1 MRRNRMRGAI
11 GCLLAG
17 MLLCGCARDD
27 SAGTGNVPSGG
38 TAYVR
43 AVQSGE
49 GRTRTAIGGDAL
61 DRTLWTERDT
71 IGIWWRTAGS
81 QEQPAGAVFHSY
93 RIYADEALFTADVP
107 AMPAE
112 SYAYYGAYP
121 VPDQVSGTQV
131 TYTLPAEQDGSYTAA
146 TGGQSRCDLM
156 IARPVTG
163 GAVTSSEVPPLEFVH
178 QCHVM
183 RVQVPVGRNRLGADV
198 ARLRVQFPCNVVGA
212 VTFDLTDPDAEPV
225 LALDGSTV
233 VARLAR
239 PLTESAEDDP
249 DGSYVWLFLAPVAV
263 DGAVVFTAYD
273 TNGYQSESVSV
284 ELHKTLEAGRIT
296 PVNLTVP
303 QELPVSWLD
312 LSVAE
317 NRLGEEPYRLTV
329 TAPEGARFRNGTDT
343 VSFDVTGSNSYPV
356 GFYDTYDGIANGEA
370 MRTGELTVT
379 YESEHA
385 IVSQKLTVGALAGD
399 RTPLSLTV
407 PYLLSESFDTAAD
420 RDGSNTTELLDG
432 YGLPAWSGSNY
443 GLAAGTAG
451 RLSAYLGSSI
461 VMDPDS
467 GDNRR
472 GRFDTPLLTG
482 LKEGAQVSLRVSFD
496 VGGTQAEG
504 TSWFGDR
511 KILYAA
517 YEFGTDTRTGAV
529 EYGNAIERTL
539 IDGERP
545 GTDGSYTNVP
555 QHKELVID
563 GCTNRH
569 RLAWRTTYSAE
580 GSSMSVLTAKTV
592 YVYLDNVRVSIEPA
606 TRSQQEE

>member
-1 MRRNRMRGAI
+1 
-11 GCLLAG
+11 
-17 MLLCGCARDD
+17 
-27 SAGTGNVPSGG
+27 
-38 TAYVR
+38 
-43 AVQSGE
+43 
-49 GRTRTAIGGDAL
+49 
-61 DRTLWTERDT
+61 
-71 IGIWWRTAGS
+71 
-81 QEQPAGAVFHSY
+81 
-93 RIYADEALFTADVP
+93 
-107 AMPAE
+107 
-112 SYAYYGAYP
+112 
-121 VPDQVSGTQV
+121 
-131 TYTLPAEQDGSYTAA
+131 
-146 TGGQSRCDLM
+146 
-156 IARPVTG
+156 
-163 GAVTSSEVPPLEFVH
+163 
-178 QCHVM
+178 M

-273 TNGYQSESVSV
+273 TTVISRESVSV

-303 QELPVSWLD
+303 QELPVSWLES
-312 LSVAE
+312 L
-317 NRLGEEPYRLTV
+317 RGREPARRGTLPADGDRSGGGPLPQRYGYRLV
-329 TAPEGARFRNGTDT
+329 RCNRIER
-343 VSFDVTGSNSYPV
+343 YPV

-496 VGGTQAEG
+496 VGGTQ
-504 TSWFGDR
+504 
-511 KILYAA
+511 
-517 YEFGTDTRTGAV
+517 
-529 EYGNAIERTL
+529 
-539 IDGERP
+539 
-545 GTDGSYTNVP
+545 
-555 QHKELVID
+555 
-563 GCTNRH
+563 C
-569 RLAWRTTYSAE
+569 
-580 GSSMSVLTAKTV
+580 
-592 YVYLDNVRVSIEPA
+592 
-606 TRSQQEE
+606 